1 MQRLI
6 LDKTKAAVVVVVLA
20 MSVSV
25 GGCVSSDWRNKLARE
40 LPVLGHRNWIIIADS
55 AYPAQSRGGIETIAT
70 GAEQIQVV
78 KALLKAV
85 DDAEHVRATVYVDE
99 EMKYVSEK
107 DAPGIDAYREE
118 LTVLLEK
125 QAVKQVPHEKL
136 IAKLDE
142 AAKTF
147 RILIFKSS
155 WIADTGARGRS
166 GNCAKQS
173 DGRGNSLPRIKYTGQ
188 KIGTHCLISAIR
200 VFSTTKSKRQ
210 FILD

>member
-125 QAVKQVPHEKL
+125 QAVKQVPHEEL

-147 RILIFKSS
+147 RILIFK
-155 WIADTGARGRS
+155 TELT
-166 GNCAKQS
+166 
-173 DGRGNSLPRIKYTGQ
+173 LPYTSVFLELDCGYWSPRAERELRQ
-188 KIGTHCLISAIR
+188 AIR
-200 VFSTTKSKRQ
+200 RAR
-210 FILD
+210 